1 MANLVGPTW
10 SKLKYLK
17 NYIIKWNQEYSMR
30 FCIDIHVYQR
40 KNPNDFADSK
50 TILLAPAIASQKLK
64 IYYMDYTKK
73 YVS

>member
-1 MANLVGPTW
+1 
-10 SKLKYLK
+10 
-17 NYIIKWNQEYSMR
+17 MR